1 MKWFAGTAAGSALLF
16 AIFGFVGTAVAAQDI
31 AGAIAAA
38 NAAGADLSDKM
49 QNPDAVRTQ
58 VSNDASNIYF
68 NKVKPQYGSG
78 SAANTSG
85 VEPLTRGT
93 SLKSINGSSVG
104 VVQVL
109 KPNDKPLLK
118 ITLEPNFST
127 GDFAKLT
134 IQQDLDGDG
143 LLEIN
148 SVHGELGHMISGVCS
163 NGMIMC
169 QPGTYSSCVFVKW
182 ATEASGKVVPES
194 LITGEPTI
202 NRDLFNCYCF
212 NNFCSR
218 FNNTSAVNYASI
230 SSDIAGGIV
239 SVFMGARADLSI
251 TSVSAS
257 DTVLSYFGV
266 KAPAASSAE
275 GFTAPA
281 KPSTDPA
288 KIPVITGNTPDIAVQ
303 YYTDP
308 NILNSMAAEEN
319 ALMGTKPNSLYSLIR
334 GMPNSAS
341 LMNCQKRRI
350 MTVSQKTQYCDEP
363 KSPAI
368 LDFKETTTYF
378 KISTTGSFHNRDH
391 SRDMYRGYLTT
402 DGHNQEVMPSD
413 FPWQADNATQITSE
427 ILASM
432 QYMHAVSVRIVE
444 NCNYTGKD
452 CNLFGDDCD
461 FYYSCQISQYYSQ
474 CERVYDEFYE
484 FENNGCASLEADEA
498 AGKCRLQNETWDVR
512 PAVTNFTPTGFAMAE
527 TSEQVAG
534 TSKVYQVS
542 RPWWTIDRTYT
553 CSNNRDTSY
562 DSYLNSV
569 QDQVKQVQ
577 DSAVTPATV
586 DLSARCQEACKTKIP
601 VSNTLVRT
609 LSVESE
615 LKTSAAVQKNS
626 WDYYVKV
633 CEPDATNTLKCPI
646 DAGLN
651 EVIVKDCQCLNEYG
665 TVAAGFEALKTA
677 GDDAICSSRA
687 P

>member
-1 MKWFAGTAAGSALLF
+1 MKWSAGTAAGSALLF
-16 AIFGFVGTAVAAQDI
+16 VTFGFAGPAVAAQDI
-31 AGAIAAA
+31 AGAISAA
-38 NAAGADLSDKM
+38 NAAGADLSNKM

-58 VSNDASNIYF
+58 VTTDANNIFF

-78 SAANTSG
+78 ATANASG
-85 VEPLTRGT
+85 VEPLTKGT
-93 SLKSINGSSVG
+93 SLKSLSGSSVG

-118 ITLEPNFST
+118 VTLEPNFAT
-127 GDFAKLT
+127 GDFGKLT

-143 LLEIN
+143 LLEVN
-148 SVHGELGHMISGVCS
+148 SLHGEPGHMVSGVCS

-169 QPGTYSSCVFVKW
+169 QPGTYSDCVFVKW
-182 ATEASGKVVPES
+182 AAEASGKIVPES
-194 LITGEPTI
+194 SITGTPTI

-239 SVFMGARADLSI
+239 SVFMGARTDLSI

-257 DTVLSYFGV
+257 DTVISYFGV
-266 KAPAASSAE
+266 KASAASTAE
-275 GFTAPA
+275 GFTTPA

-288 KIPVITGNTPDIAVQ
+288 KIPVITGNSPDIAVQ

-308 NILNSMAAEEN
+308 NTLNAMATTEN
-319 ALMGTKPNSLYSLIR
+319 ALMETKPNSLYSLIR

-341 LMNCQKRRI
+341 LMNCQKRRV
-350 MTVSQKTQYCDEP
+350 MSVTQKTQFCDEP

-378 KISTTGSFHNRDH
+378 KVSYSAGFENGHNPMR
-391 SRDMYRGYLTT
+391 RGYLTS
-402 DGHNQEVMPSD
+402 GGGNSEVMPAD
-413 FPWQADNATQITSE
+413 FPWQADNGTQITAAVLS
-427 ILASM
+427 SM
-432 QYMHAVSVRIVE
+432 QYMHAVSVPIVE
-444 NCNYTGKD
+444 NCINTGH
-452 CNLFGDDCD
+452 DCD
-461 FYYSCQISQYYSQ
+461 FFGDNCDFWHTCKVSKYYSQ
-474 CERVYDEFYE
+474 CERVYDEFLE

-498 AGKCRLQNETWDVR
+498 AGKCRLQNETWDAR

-527 TSEQVAG
+527 TSEEIAG
-534 TSKVYQVS
+534 TTKVYGVS

-553 CSNNRDTSY
+553 CSSNRDTSY
-562 DSYLNSV
+562 DSYLNSIR
-569 QDQVKQVQ
+569 DQVKQVQ

-586 DLSARCQEACKTKIP
+586 DLSARCQQACKTKVP

-615 LKTSAAVQKNS
+615 LKTSGSVKNNS

-633 CEPDATNTLKCPI
+633 CEPDATNSLKCPI
-646 DAGLN
+646 DENQN
-651 EVIVKDCQCLNEYG
+651 EVIVKDCQCLSEYG